1 MRIFEL
7 QSNQLTEEQL
17 NEIVPALLM
26 GGMAAWSAYDL
37 WNKHSPAYK
46 AAGGGQAGW
55 DAIKGTLKNDLIGDA
70 AVIGLL
76 GGAGK
81 VGSVAWK
88 LGKRA
93 WDAKKAAKLAA
104 NQKGLKTI
112 GQKDIPVPNT
122 TPLITA
128 KSRATGAASTAA
140 GTAASTQTN
149 WDKWS
154 GYD

>member
-93 WDAKKAAKLAA
+93 LDARKATNIARD
-104 NQKGLKTI
+104 QKTLRTV
-112 GQKDIPVPNT
+112 GQDLPIKN
-122 TPLITA
+122 PLITA

-140 GTAASTQTN
+140 GTVASTQTN